1 MEIGDFIVLE
11 KIEDKRFNGFH
22 PNMIDVG
29 NTEIRG
35 YYLNEIKEG
44 EQLFLYPRK
53 TTTLSYSGKTSPIVK
68 YDKENQLLETAN
80 SVYKVHINKEVD
92 WVF

>member
-1 MEIGDFIVLE
+1 MEIGDYIVLE
-11 KIEDKRFNGFH
+11 KIKDKRFNGFH
-22 PNMIDVG
+22 PNGIDVG

-44 EQLFLYPRK
+44 EQLFLYSRK
-53 TTTLSYSGKTSPIVK
+53 TTSYYSGKTSPIVK
-68 YDKENQLLETAN
+68 YDKENELLETAN